1 MVLGS
6 NPSGSSSSVR
16 SVAGQDAGDGFVY
29 GSPSMTF
36 ETMVIGTKA
45 CAAKP
50 AKATKTKP
58 AKAKLSKVAK
68 PPKAVK
74 PPRVFK
80 HSVPSRKPI
89 SSPSSRAL
97 RPEGSPPSR
106 GKTSSAKT
114 SKKHSDSASQV
125 LDPPFTAPG
134 AKECWTMI
142 MEIRVPKSIP
152 VSVLIQCSVDGIKAF
167 ANWTDPDH
175 PYQRLL
181 ASLPDEPCLFDAS
194 EFMADK
200 TISIRA
206 AGVAIVVKLW
216 RQFRGKAF
224 GPTEKDDLGF
234 ALYERGHWV
243 ATASVERWL
252 QQLAAILGETS

>member
-45 CAAKP
+45 RAAKP
-50 AKATKTKP
+50 VKVAKPKP
-58 AKAKLSKVAK
+58 AKAKSSKVAK

-74 PPRVFK
+74 PPRVVK

-97 RPEGSPPSR
+97 RPESSPPSR

-114 SKKHSDSASQV
+114 SKKHSDSA
-125 LDPPFTAPG
+125 
-134 AKECWTMI
+134 AKCWTLHS
-142 MEIRVPKSIP
+142 RLQVPR
-152 VSVLIQCSVDGIKAF
+152 SV
-167 ANWTDPDH
+167 
-175 PYQRLL
+175 
-181 ASLPDEPCLFDAS
+181 
-194 EFMADK
+194 
-200 TISIRA
+200 
-206 AGVAIVVKLW
+206 
-216 RQFRGKAF
+216 
-224 GPTEKDDLGF
+224 GP
-234 ALYERGHWV
+234 
-243 ATASVERWL
+243 
-252 QQLAAILGETS
+252 

>member
-125 LDPPFTAPG
+125 LDPPFTAPAVQVDSSLDPCDVTAQWVQDYTDYHGPRPAAEAEEEDDEVLSEGNLSDASATSGSTKWAGSKHSSLTHAPPVQSDDG
-134 AKECWTMI
+134 AGAE
-142 MEIRVPKSIP
+142 EADDSAG
-152 VSVLIQCSVDGIKAF
+152 SAAEDEES
-167 ANWTDPDH
+167 
-175 PYQRLL
+175 
-181 ASLPDEPCLFDAS
+181 PDESVSKPP
-194 EFMADK
+194 
-200 TISIRA
+200 RA
-206 AGVAIVVKLW
+206 AIRLDVLA
-216 RQFRGKAF
+216 
-224 GPTEKDDLGF
+224 T
-234 ALYERGHWV
+234 V
-243 ATASVERWL
+243 AT
-252 QQLAAILGETS
+252 TSK

>member
-36 ETMVIGTKA
+36 ETMVICTKA
-45 CAAKP
+45 RAAKP

-58 AKAKLSKVAK
+58 AKAKSSKVAK

-74 PPRVFK
+74 PPRVVK

-89 SSPSSRAL
+89 SSPASRAL

-106 GKTSSAKT
+106 GKTSSAKA

-125 LDPPFTAPG
+125 LDPPFTAPAQWVQDYTDYHGPRPAAKAEEEDDEVLSEGNLSDASAASGSTKRAGSKHSSLTHIPPVQSDDGG
-134 AKECWTMI
+134 AGAEDAGDSAGSAA
-142 MEIRVPKSIP
+142 EDEES
-152 VSVLIQCSVDGIKAF
+152 
-167 ANWTDPDH
+167 
-175 PYQRLL
+175 
-181 ASLPDEPCLFDAS
+181 PDE
-194 EFMADK
+194 
-200 TISIRA
+200 
-206 AGVAIVVKLW
+206 
-216 RQFRGKAF
+216 
-224 GPTEKDDLGF
+224 
-234 ALYERGHWV
+234 
-243 ATASVERWL
+243 SV
-252 QQLAAILGETS
+252 SKPP